1 MVAEEDEH
9 DADSETRRSG
19 GTRDD
24 DDADWVREGDDDSVR
39 AVGVNSTL
47 ATIASVVELQ
57 AQTQQTAS
65 NASGG
70 EAGNK
75 DKDAQASPLAAGEG
89 DAQPQHTTN
98 DAAEAGEQNQTLSQE
113 SRQGQDGD
121 EAAKPS

>member
-39 AVGVNSTL
+39 AVGVNSTF

-70 EAGNK
+70 EAGASSRSVSPTRGFSK
-75 DKDAQASPLAAGEG
+75 SLSVSAAFSPRILSSADAGAA
-89 DAQPQHTTN
+89 ATSS
-98 DAAEAGEQNQTLSQE
+98 AA
-113 SRQGQDGD
+113 D
-121 EAAKPS
+121 